1 MNPHLVE
8 ILVSHKGEP
17 ELRGTSNDA
26 CWSSLEE
33 GLEAF
38 LAVYPCLESRDHQLE
53 QSDFTYRS

>member
-1 MNPHLVE
+1 MNPHPVE

-17 ELRGTSNDA
+17 ELRRASNDA

-38 LAVYPCLESRDHQLE
+38 LAIYPRLESRND
-53 QSDFTYRS
+53 